1 MHDQPETAEI
11 NVLIVNDEYIRGLNR
26 DYRGIDSATDVLS
39 FALNDPGDDSFDFD
53 PDRSL
58 LGDIVISLDTARRQ
72 AAELGHPTETELLH
86 LLCHGTLHL
95 LGYDHMTRKDRQRM
109 FSLHKSI
116 LSGFLAEEGCGA
128 ASYDNWYMDK

>member
-1 MHDQPETAEI
+1 MHDQPDTAEV
-11 NVLIVNDEYIRGLNR
+11 NVLVEDDSYIRDLNR
-26 DYRGIDSATDVLS
+26 DYRGVDSATDVLS

-72 AAELGHPTETELLH
+72 AAELGHSVNMELLH

-95 LGYDHMTRKDRQRM
+95 LGYDHMKPKDRRRM
-109 FSLHKSI
+109 FALHKQI
-116 LSGFLAEEGCGA
+116 LAEFLSDEGCDSA
-128 ASYDNWYMDK
+128 ACDDWYMDK